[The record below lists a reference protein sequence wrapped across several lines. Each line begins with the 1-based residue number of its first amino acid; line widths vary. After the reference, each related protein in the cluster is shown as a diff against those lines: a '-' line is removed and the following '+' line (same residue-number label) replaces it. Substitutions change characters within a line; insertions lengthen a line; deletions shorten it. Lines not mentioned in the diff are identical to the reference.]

1 MRAMWSGL
9 VSFGLINV
17 PVKLYSATDEHAIS
31 FDMLHKTDLSPIRY
45 ARICKEDGKEIPYK
59 DIVKGYEYQKGE
71 YIVFTE
77 EDFKRIDMKK
87 TGTIEIVQFTKSEEI
102 DSIYFEK
109 PYYLEPDKGGA
120 KPYALLREALKASGT
135 VAVAKFVFRNRESL
149 GIIKPYGDALI
160 LDQMRYSNEIRQTK
174 DLTLPEKS
182 LVDKKEISMAL
193 ELVKNLTD
201 KFQPDAFRDEYTYAL
216 QKAID
221 AKVKGAPIPKK
232 SKATKVSKVHDISAL
247 LKESLE
253 ELRKNRKPSPRRKA
267 G

>member
-1 MRAMWSGL
+1 MRAIWSGL

-17 PVKLYSATDEHAIS
+17 PIKLYSATDEHAIS

-77 EDFKRIDMKK
+77 EDFKRIDVKK

-149 GIIKPYGDALI
+149 GIIKPYGEALI
-160 LDQMRYSNEIRQTK
+160 LDQMRFASEIRPTK
-174 DLTLPEKS
+174 ELNLPEKS
-182 LVDKKEISMAL
+182 LLDKKEIGMAL
-193 ELVKNLTD
+193 ELIEKLTD
-201 KFQPDAFRDEYTYAL
+201 KFKPEAYRDEYTQEL

-221 AKVKGAPIPKK
+221 AKVKGIPIGKKGKAAP
-232 SKATKVSKVHDISAL
+232 KVSKIHDISAL

-253 ELRKNRKPSPRRKA
+253 ELRRTKKPARRKA

>member
-1 MRAMWSGL
+1 MRAIWSGL

-17 PVKLYSATDEHAIS
+17 PIKLYSATDDHAIS
-31 FDMLHKTDLSPIRY
+31 FDLLHKTDLSPIRY
-45 ARICKEDGKEIPYK
+45 ARICKEDGKEIPYQ

-77 EDFKRIDMKK
+77 EDFKRINVKK

-102 DSIYFEK
+102 DSIFFEK

-135 VAVAKFVFRNRESL
+135 VAVVKFVFRNRESL

-160 LDQMRYSNEIRQTK
+160 LDQMRFSSEIRQTK
-174 DLTLPEKS
+174 DLNLPEKS
-182 LVDKKEISMAL
+182 LIDKKEISMAL
-193 ELVKNLTD
+193 ELIKNLTD
-201 KFQPDAFRDEYTYAL
+201 KFQPEVYRDEYTHEL

-221 AKVKGAPIPKK
+221 AKVKGIPIAKKGKAPKI
-232 SKATKVSKVHDISAL
+232 SKIHDISAL

-253 ELRKNRKPSPRRKA
+253 ELRKTKRPSRRKA